1 MKSSAE
7 DPSTAPWGTSDSPL
21 DCPDVAIVFEGG
33 GMRNSYTVGA
43 VQALIDHQVNP
54 GWVGG
59 ISAGT
64 THVVNFLIKNRTRA
78 KASFVDFVED
88 PRFGGWKTFAKGKG
102 YFNTEFIYTE
112 SVMPGEI
119 AEMDFDAFMKSSPE
133 FAIGALRA
141 DTGDMT
147 WWRRDDVQTLEQL
160 SAYTRA
166 SSTIPFFMPVAHVD
180 GCDYYDGAMGP
191 TGGFAYDAAIEDGY
205 SKFLFILTR
214 PKSFRREPMSQ
225 ARLIRS
231 YFRRQPAV
239 AEAILQRAEHYNH
252 SKEKIAQWE
261 KEGRAMVFYPDQ
273 MPVHNKERNVEK
285 LQKSY
290 EMGVDQVAR
299 EWPRWE
305 EFLRG

>member
-1 MKSSAE
+1 MLPLFSKVAECGIVTPLVQFRRLLTTRLIRGGSVEYQREQRMLSISSLRIGCE
-7 DPSTAPWGTSDSPL
+7 LRRLLWILLRIRGS
-21 DCPDVAIVFEGG
+21 GG
-33 GMRNSYTVGA
+33 GKLSLKV
-43 VQALIDHQVNP
+43 I
-54 GWVGG
+54 
-59 ISAGT
+59 
-64 THVVNFLIKNRTRA
+64 
-78 KASFVDFVED
+78 
-88 PRFGGWKTFAKGKG
+88 G

-119 AEMDFDAFMKSSPE
+119 AEMDFDAFMKSSPD
-133 FAIGALRA
+133 FALGALRA

-180 GCDYYDGAMGP
+180 GHEYYDGAMGP

-225 ARLIRS
+225 TRLIRS
-231 YFRRQPAV
+231 YFRKQPAV